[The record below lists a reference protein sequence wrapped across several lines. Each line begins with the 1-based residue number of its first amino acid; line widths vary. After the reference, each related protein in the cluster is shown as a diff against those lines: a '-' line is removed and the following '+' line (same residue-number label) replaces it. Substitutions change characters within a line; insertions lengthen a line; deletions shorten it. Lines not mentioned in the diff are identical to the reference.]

1 MENLKKKIENYLRE
15 KGRVTIDDI
24 QDAFNSDYSRIT
36 DRDINNAISEMKS
49 NGQIQEYT
57 YYGLRPKGCAKV
69 PETEKTI
76 KKVSD
81 FIRPS
86 SDN

>member
-1 MENLKKKIENYLRE
+1 MEKLKKEIERYLSE
-15 KGRVTIDDI
+15 KGKATVDDI
-24 QDAFNSDYSRIT
+24 QDALNSDYSGLRG
-36 DRDINNAISEMKS
+36 RDINQAINEMKS

-81 FIRPS
+81 FISPS